1 MARTKSKSD
10 QAKVAARR
18 LLEDEQ
24 VQKHLRTGTLRLREA
39 WSRASGRPASKAVN
53 DKKIYSKV
61 RESATSFV
69 TAGKRLRK
77 QPEPPKR
84 GRKLF
89 VFAALAGGA
98 AFAAKKKLSGNAS
111 SAPQPQPQYSAPT
124 AAPTPPP
131 TVDAT
136 GALPVS
142 AA

>member
-1 MARTKSKSD
+1 MARTKSKSE

-24 VQKHLRTGTLRLREA
+24 VQKHLRDGTVRLREA

-53 DKKIYSKV
+53 DKKIYTKV

-89 VFAALAGGA
+89 AFVALAGGA
-98 AFAAKKKLSGNAS
+98 AFAAKKTLSGTGS
-111 SAPQPQPQYSAPT
+111 SAPQQQYSAPT

-131 TVDAT
+131 ATVDGT
-136 GALPVS
+136 GAVPVS

>member
-1 MARTKSKSD
+1 MARTKSKGD
-10 QAKVAARR
+10 QAKVAVRR

-24 VQKHLRTGTLRLREA
+24 VQQQLRTGTVRLREA

-61 RESATSFV
+61 RESASSFV
-69 TAGKRLRK
+69 TAGKRMRK

-89 VFAALAGGA
+89 ALLALAGGA
-98 AFAAKKKLSGNAS
+98 AFAAKKTLAEKSKP
-111 SAPQPQPQYSAPT
+111 APQPYSAPT
-124 AAPTPPP
+124 AAPSP
-131 TVDAT
+131 TVDAA
-136 GALPVS
+136 GAVPVS